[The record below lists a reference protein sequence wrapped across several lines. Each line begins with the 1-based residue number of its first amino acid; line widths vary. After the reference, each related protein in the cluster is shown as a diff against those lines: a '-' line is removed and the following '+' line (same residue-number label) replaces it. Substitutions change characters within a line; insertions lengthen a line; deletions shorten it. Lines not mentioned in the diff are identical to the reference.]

1 MLVTEPK
8 PTPPTIVMVCI
19 NRRFRADEA
28 SCAKRGS
35 EALADALES
44 GIDRR
49 RINIKLEHSVCM
61 GHCQT
66 GPTVRLAP
74 GGRFFHGP
82 AMDEVEAI
90 LYELEAMCGTHDASD
105 PEPPLHL
112 LGS

>member
-1 MLVTEPK
+1 VVVTESK
-8 PTPPTIVMVCI
+8 PTPPTTIMVCV

-35 EALADALES
+35 EALAEALEA
-44 GIDRR
+44 GIRER
-49 RINIKLEHSVCM
+49 RIAIKLERSICM

-82 AMDEVEAI
+82 ALTQVTEI
-90 LYELEAMCGTHDASD
+90 LDELESLCGHLEAAAS
-105 PEPPLHL
+105 EPPAHL

>member
-1 MLVTEPK
+1 
-8 PTPPTIVMVCI
+8 MVCV

-28 SCAKRGS
+28 SCAKRAS
-35 EALADALES
+35 EALADALEA
-44 GIDRR
+44 GIKAR
-49 RINIKLEHSVCM
+49 RIAIKLERSVCM

-82 AMDEVEAI
+82 TLDQLDAI
-90 LYELEAMCGTHDASD
+90 LDELEGLCGTVAAAD
-105 PEPPLHL
+105 PESPLYL

>member
-1 MLVTEPK
+1 VTETK
-8 PTPPTIVMVCI
+8 PTPPTIIMVCV

-35 EALADALES
+35 EALADALEA
-44 GIDRR
+44 GIHER
-49 RINIKLEHSVCM
+49 RIAIKLERSVCM

-74 GGRFFHGP
+74 GGHFYHGP
-82 AMDEVEAI
+82 KLGEAGAI
-90 LYELEAMCGTHDASD
+90 LDELEAICGLTDAT
-105 PEPPLHL
+105 PPGPPVHL

>member
-1 MLVTEPK
+1 
-8 PTPPTIVMVCI
+8 MVCI

-35 EALADALES
+35 EKLADALEH
-44 GIDRR
+44 GIDERG
-49 RINIKLEHSVCM
+49 INIKLERSICM

-82 AMDEVEAI
+82 SLGEVGSILDILEDLCGTVEA
-90 LYELEAMCGTHDASD
+90 EQNPS
-105 PEPPLHL
+105 PLHL

>member
-1 MLVTEPK
+1 
-8 PTPPTIVMVCI
+8 MVCI

-35 EALADALES
+35 EALADALEA
-44 GIDRR
+44 GIQAR
-49 RINIKLEHSVCM
+49 RIAIQLERSICM

-82 AMDEVEAI
+82 RLDQLDALLD
-90 LYELEAMCGTHDASD
+90 ELEAICGTREIPD

>member
-1 MLVTEPK
+1 
-8 PTPPTIVMVCI
+8 MVCI
-19 NRRFRADEA
+19 NRRFRADEV

-35 EALADALES
+35 EALADALEA
-44 GIDRR
+44 GIRER
-49 RINIKLEHSVCM
+49 RIAIKLERSVCM

-82 AMDEVEAI
+82 ALSEVADI
-90 LYELEAMCGTHDASD
+90 LNELEALCGIHEVQA
-105 PEPPLHL
+105 PEPPVHL

>member
-1 MLVTEPK
+1 
-8 PTPPTIVMVCI
+8 MVCI

-35 EALADALES
+35 EALADALEA
-44 GIDRR
+44 GIRER
-49 RINIKLEHSVCM
+49 RIAIKLERSICM

-82 AMDEVEAI
+82 ALSEVTDI
-90 LYELEAMCGTHDASD
+90 LDELEALCGIREAQA
-105 PEPPLHL
+105 PEPPVHL

>member
-1 MLVTEPK
+1 
-8 PTPPTIVMVCI
+8 MVCI

-35 EALADALES
+35 EALAEALET
-44 GIDRR
+44 GIRER
-49 RINIKLEHSVCM
+49 RIAIKLERSICM

-82 AMDEVEAI
+82 ALSEAPDI
-90 LYELEAMCGTHDASD
+90 LDELEALCGICEAQA
-105 PEPPLHL
+105 PEPPVHL